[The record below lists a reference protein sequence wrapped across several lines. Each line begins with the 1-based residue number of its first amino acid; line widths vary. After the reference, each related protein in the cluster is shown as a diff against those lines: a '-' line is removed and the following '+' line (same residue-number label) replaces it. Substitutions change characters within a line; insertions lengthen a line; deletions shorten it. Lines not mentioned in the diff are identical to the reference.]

1 MVYGGEKHM
10 VGATI
15 LSSESALRVGTGSV
29 KIICDKKNILIYS
42 SKFPSLLK
50 VEINSFNFLKK
61 FLEREKITSMLIG
74 PGAGSSSKTKKI
86 VKMILSKVKNVV
98 LDADALT

>member
-29 KIICDKKNILIYS
+29 KIICDKKNIVIYS

-50 VEINSFNFLKK
+50 AVSYTHLT
-61 FLEREKITSMLIG
+61 LPT
-74 PGAGSSSKTKKI
+74 
-86 VKMILSKVKNVV
+86 ILLV
-98 LDADALT
+98 